1 MPVVN
6 ELTAFKDFVTSCNA
20 DYKFI
25 AHCYNDRERVD
36 FFDRLKSLPVD
47 AAVCVLIGPE
57 GDFSF
62 DEVELARANGFEPI
76 TLGNSRL
83 RTETAGLMAV
93 TMAQIQKR
101 M

>member
-1 MPVVN
+1 M
-6 ELTAFKDFVTSCNA
+6 
-20 DYKFI
+20 
-25 AHCYNDRERVD
+25 
-36 FFDRLKSLPVD
+36 KSLPVD

-93 TMAQIQKR
+93 TMAQIQNECNIHEYTQFDR
-101 M
+101 NDENIQSF